1 MASKP
6 RPFRLTHV
14 EPGETAR
21 RNAIEQFLNY
31 HPKVAWVQRLN
42 VGAGKLLRADGTHS
56 QFIRFG
62 FPGLTALLGQMRFDG
77 RLLVIETKARIGTLT
92 PEQIAFMVNVQRH
105 GGVAGVARTIE
116 DAAAI
121 IAGRRFE
128 PGVTK

>member
-1 MASKP
+1 MSAKP

-21 RNAIEQFLNY
+21 RNSIEQFCNY
-31 HPKVAWVQRLN
+31 HPKVAWIHRFN
-42 VGAGKLLRADGTHS
+42 VGAGKFIRKDGTQS
-56 QFIRFG
+56 QWIEFG
-62 FPGLTALLGQMRFDG
+62 FAGLSDLLGQMRDG
-77 RLLVIETKARIGTLT
+77 RMIVIETKARIGHLSAD
-92 PEQIAFMVNVQRH
+92 QIAFLVNVQRH

-121 IAGRRFE
+121 IAGRKFE

>member
-1 MASKP
+1 MSTKP

-42 VGAGKLLRADGTHS
+42 TGAGKLLRADGTHS

-62 FPGLTALLGQMRFDG
+62 FPGLSDLLGQMRDG
-77 RLLVIETKARIGTLT
+77 RLLVMETKARIGTLT
-92 PEQIAFMVNVQRH
+92 AEQIAFLENVQRH